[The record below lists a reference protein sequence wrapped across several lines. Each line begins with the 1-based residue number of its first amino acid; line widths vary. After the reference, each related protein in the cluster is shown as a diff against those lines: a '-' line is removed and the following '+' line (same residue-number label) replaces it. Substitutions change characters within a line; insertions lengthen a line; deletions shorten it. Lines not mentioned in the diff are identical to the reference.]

1 MGTTFWCLIFRK
13 LRWDH
18 GEARS
23 RCCRSCRTAMTRLPG
38 SPCRALRMIWVYIPF
53 TWSTKFSSSCCFC
66 CLHLQSLLICIGC
79 WMWIVGRKSH
89 HFISVQSWC
98 SVSSRNL
105 IISCTQKFSSYI
117 TKLSYQI
124 DKQTG
129 IRTPHALLMWWY
141 WFLLPYHLLRLPWS
155 NYEYAPTRLPWN
167 MTILFT
173 FRIFRLS
180 CPKSGWNLLF
190 KQCAYYPILF
200 MHKWC
205 LIM

>member
-1 MGTTFWCLIFRK
+1 MC
-13 LRWDH
+13 
-18 GEARS
+18 
-23 RCCRSCRTAMTRLPG
+23 
-38 SPCRALRMIWVYIPF
+38 
-53 TWSTKFSSSCCFC
+53 
-66 CLHLQSLLICIGC
+66 
-79 WMWIVGRKSH
+79 IVGRKSH
-89 HFISVQSWC
+89 HFISVQRWY
-98 SVSSRNL
+98 SVSSWNL
-105 IISCTQKFSSYI
+105 IISCTQKFTSYI

-180 CPKSGWNLLF
+180 CPKSGWNLLI
-190 KQCAYYPILF
+190 ILF
-200 MHKWC
+200 FWCISNAWSLHRNTFLLDFTTFGC
-205 LIM
+205 LIIFDFSSLMEWNELKICDAATKW